1 MDILIATAHILGTII
16 ASIVFGC
23 VEMVVSVSVNNKM
36 LNQGK
41 EDISVRLGISIED
54 LDKEVHAPKLVILSS
69 EKYNSELFR
78 NRFSDFCGLVLLA
91 FVWLSLLV
99 LAIALIA
106 VLWFTIT
113 DNTENAVYAWFL
125 LGIYILRLLT
135 IIIFSYIC
143 KFLTGRIPGEAKAA
157 RKVVAECIKDSS
169 ALRVAP
175 HE

>member
-1 MDILIATAHILGTII
+1 VDILIATAHILGTII

-78 NRFSDFCGLVLLA
+78 NRFSDF
-91 FVWLSLLV
+91 WLSLLV

-169 ALRVAP
+169 ALLVAP